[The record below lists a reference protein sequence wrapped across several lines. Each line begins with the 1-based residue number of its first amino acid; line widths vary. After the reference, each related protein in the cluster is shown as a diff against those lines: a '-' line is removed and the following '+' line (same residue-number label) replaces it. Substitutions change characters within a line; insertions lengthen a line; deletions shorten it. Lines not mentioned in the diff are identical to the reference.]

1 VNPDSDTDE
10 DTMMIQS
17 TGVIMTTVWLFAME
31 VMGHSAVVHAQY
43 HDVFLVFSITHIFK
57 YVTPRLF
64 GTCMGLQ

>member
-1 VNPDSDTDE
+1 MNPDSDTDE

-43 HDVFLVFSITHIFK
+43 HDVF
-57 YVTPRLF
+57 
-64 GTCMGLQ
+64 